1 MQNTKLSTIL
11 NQLRGILGAI
21 CSKDGITS
29 LSHILSSQP
38 YAWPLA
44 THLCPTDT
52 GIKNDETYGNVAL
65 PTPSCEYYVNSLG
78 TNVKATV
85 SIYNPGEEYGI
96 LFCNVAAY
104 DVHGNPIP
112 MADGGGEDDNV
123 HMKQCKTT
131 QSYDQI
137 IPLPGETASKTW
149 KGPVLLVARYYKS
162 EHLRS
167 KWVSDLMN
175 EKWSLPTVMIHRNGT
190 EEQRKLL
197 PIASVDQQQR
207 FAYRIGPYL
216 QHSVVKVAPK
226 VRLEPSST
234 LEFVI
239 NDGEGLF
246 PNPRSYYSYVNPN
259 FNQLSSD
266 DEASY
271 HEQPIGVKICMTLPS
286 YETRNDL
293 GILFGDIMIVDMYST
308 RTDASLPSDCIKS
321 SCSAAGVA
329 EYDSNDHHMAHGTC
343 WGEELT
349 LYVLLADM
357 DIPPEV
363 TAALDD
369 DTNTFLLR
377 WDTTTTVPGIVYRL
391 VVERDLD
398 ADDEYQ
404 LNNILT
410 GNTNNLSLEWVY

>member
-65 PTPSCEYYVNSLG
+65 PTPSCEYYVNALG

-104 DVHGNPIP
+104 DVHGNPVP
-112 MADGGGEDDNV
+112 MADGSGEDNNV

-131 QSYDQI
+131 QHYDQI

-175 EKWSLPTVMIHRNGT
+175 ENEDHTNWSLPTIMIHRNGT

-207 FAYRIGPYL
+207 FANRIGPYL

-234 LEFVI
+234 LKFVI

-259 FNQLSSD
+259 ESKKLLLVCQSKL
-266 DEASY
+266 
-271 HEQPIGVKICMTLPS
+271 QPTL
-286 YETRNDL
+286 
-293 GILFGDIMIVDMYST
+293 I
-308 RTDASLPSDCIKS
+308 
-321 SCSAAGVA
+321 
-329 EYDSNDHHMAHGTC
+329 
-343 WGEELT
+343 
-349 LYVLLADM
+349 
-357 DIPPEV
+357 
-363 TAALDD
+363 
-369 DTNTFLLR
+369 
-377 WDTTTTVPGIVYRL
+377 
-391 VVERDLD
+391 
-398 ADDEYQ
+398 
-404 LNNILT
+404 
-410 GNTNNLSLEWVY
+410 